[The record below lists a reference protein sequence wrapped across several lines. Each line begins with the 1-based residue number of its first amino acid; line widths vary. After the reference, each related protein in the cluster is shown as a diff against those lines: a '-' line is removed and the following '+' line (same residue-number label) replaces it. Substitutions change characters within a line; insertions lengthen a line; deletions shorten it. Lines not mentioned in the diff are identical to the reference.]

1 MTTEQRSLF
10 ELLKT
15 FSAICDEYGLQY
27 FLVGGTL
34 LGAVR
39 HQGFI
44 PWDDDVDVAMPHEDY
59 QRFLTLI
66 DMLPDGIELQARE
79 TDVRYPF
86 LFGKLCDTRIPYN
99 TSMPYG
105 PRGLYIDIFPL
116 VPAKK
121 DSAVV
126 RLKFNLTK
134 VVDYILQIRSG
145 WAKNIPYK
153 NAVAKLGFWALNHFS
168 TGTLM
173 RIQQHFIRQIL
184 GDKKS
189 KLVCSF
195 GGAYKADKEFYPKAW
210 FAESVFL
217 PFGTSQFKAPYGWH
231 AYLSRNYGDY
241 MTLPSKEEQVSKH
254 K

>member
-10 ELLKT
+10 ELLKI
-15 FSAICDEYGLQY
+15 FSAICNEYGLQY

-44 PWDDDVDVAMPHEDY
+44 PWDDDVDVAMPEEDY
-59 QRFLTLI
+59 RRFLTLK
-66 DMLPDGIELQARE
+66 DTLPEGIELQTQE
-79 TDVRYPF
+79 TDERYPF
-86 LFGKLCDTRIPYN
+86 LFGKLCDTRIPYD
-99 TSMPYG
+99 TSMPCG

-116 VPAKK
+116 IPAKK
-121 DSAVV
+121 DSAVA
-126 RLKFNLTK
+126 RLEFNLTK
-134 VVDYILQIRSG
+134 VIDYILQIRSG

-153 NAVAKLGFWALNHFS
+153 KAVAKLGFRVLDHFS
-168 TGTLM
+168 SGTLK
-173 RIQQHFIRQIL
+173 RIQQYFIRRLL
-184 GDKKS
+184 GDKNS
-189 KLVCSF
+189 ELLCSF
-195 GGAYKADKEFYPKAW
+195 GGAYKADKEFYPREW

-217 PFGTSQFKAPYGWH
+217 PFGSSQFKVPCGWH